1 MNDSESIDI
10 IFFGAH
16 PDDVEL
22 SCGGTVA
29 KCVKDGLRVAIV
41 DLTRGEMGTR
51 GTAQT
56 RKREAANAAKVLG
69 ATFRQQLDF
78 QDGNLQT
85 GREQE
90 LQIIEVLRR
99 ATPRLVVAPYP
110 DDRHPDHTRTGRI
123 VTDASFYA
131 GLRALETPS
140 TSLRAGP
147 STSLRAGSLRAH
159 RPQTVLYYLQN
170 YMFTPSFVVDV
181 TKHWKTKMR
190 SVAQYKSQFHDP
202 KSKEPQT
209 VISDPRFLEMIDA
222 RGKHFGAL
230 IGAEYGEAFVTKQP
244 PRIDDLVAAYSG
256 REV

>member
-1 MNDSESIDI
+1 MNSESIDI

-51 GTAQT
+51 GTPQT

-69 ATFRQQLDF
+69 ASFRRQLDF
-78 QDGNLQT
+78 GDGNLQT

-123 VTDASFYA
+123 VTEASFYS
-131 GLRALETPS
+131 GLRALET
-140 TSLRAGP
+140 G
-147 STSLRAGSLRAH
+147 LRAH
-159 RPQTVLYYLQN
+159 RPQSVLYYLQN
-170 YMFTPSFVVDV
+170 YMVTPSFVVEV
-181 TKHWKTKMR
+181 TRHWRTKMR
-190 SVAQYKSQFHDP
+190 SVAAYRSQFHDP
-202 KSKEPQT
+202 KSKEPRT
-209 VISDPRFLEMIDA
+209 FISDPKFLEMIDA

-244 PRIDDLVAAYSG
+244 PRVDDLLAAYSG
-256 REV
+256 REI

>member
-1 MNDSESIDI
+1 MDTVDI
-10 IFFGAH
+10 LFFGAH

-29 KCVKDGLRVAIV
+29 RSVKDGLKVGIV

-51 GTAQT
+51 GTPQT
-56 RKREAANAAKVLG
+56 RKREAQSAARVLG

-90 LQIIEVLRR
+90 LEIIAILRER
-99 ATPRLVVAPYP
+99 RPKIVVAPYP

-123 VTDASFYA
+123 VTEASFYA
-131 GLRALETPS
+131 GLRALETG
-140 TSLRAGP
+140 LE
-147 STSLRAGSLRAH
+147 AH

-181 TKHWKTKMR
+181 TRHWKTKMR
-190 SVAQYKSQFHDP
+190 AVAAYKSQFHNP
-202 KSKEPQT
+202 SSKEPRT
-209 VISDPRFLEMIDA
+209 FISDPKFLEMIDA
-222 RGKHFGAL
+222 RGQHFGAL
-230 IGAEYGEAFVTKQP
+230 INVPYGEAFVSKQP
-244 PRIDDLVAAYSG
+244 PRIDDMIAAYSG
-256 REV
+256 REI

>member
-1 MNDSESIDI
+1 MSESVDI

-51 GTAQT
+51 GTPQT
-56 RKREAANAAKVLG
+56 RKREAAAAAKVLG

-90 LQIIEVLRR
+90 LQIIEILRR
-99 ATPRLVVAPYP
+99 STPQLVVAPYP

-123 VTDASFYA
+123 VTEASFYA
-131 GLRALETPS
+131 GLRALDT
-140 TSLRAGP
+140 G
-147 STSLRAGSLRAH
+147 LRAH

-170 YMFTPSFVVDV
+170 YMFAPSFVVDV

-190 SVAQYKSQFHDP
+190 SVAAYKSQFHDP
-202 KSKEPQT
+202 SSKEPQT
-209 VISDPRFLEMIDA
+209 FISRPAFLDMIEA

-244 PRIDDLVAAYSG
+244 PRVDDLIGAYAG

>member
-1 MNDSESIDI
+1 MSESVDI

-51 GTAQT
+51 GTPQT
-56 RKREAANAAKVLG
+56 RKREAAAAAKVLG

-90 LQIIEVLRR
+90 LQIIEILRR
-99 ATPRLVVAPYP
+99 STPQLVVAPYP

-123 VTDASFYA
+123 VTESSFYA
-131 GLRALETPS
+131 GLRALDT
-140 TSLRAGP
+140 G
-147 STSLRAGSLRAH
+147 LRAH

-190 SVAQYKSQFHDP
+190 SVAAYKSQFHDP
-202 KSKEPQT
+202 GSKEPQT
-209 VISDPRFLEMIDA
+209 FISRPTFLDMIEA

-244 PRIDDLVAAYSG
+244 PRVDDLIGAYSG

>member
-1 MNDSESIDI
+1 MNIDI

-51 GTAQT
+51 GTVQT
-56 RKREAANAAKVLG
+56 RKRESANAAKVLG
-69 ATFRQQLDF
+69 ASFRQQLDF
-78 QDGNLQT
+78 GDGNLQT

-90 LQIIEVLRR
+90 LQIIEILRR
-99 ATPRLVVAPYP
+99 ARPQLVVAPYP

-123 VTDASFYA
+123 VTEASFYA
-131 GLRALETPS
+131 GLRALET
-140 TSLRAGP
+140 G
-147 STSLRAGSLRAH
+147 LRAH

-170 YMFTPSFVVDV
+170 YMITPSFVVDV

-190 SVAQYKSQFHDP
+190 SVAAYKSQFHDP

-209 VISDPRFLEMIDA
+209 FISDPKFLEMIEA

-230 IGAEYGEAFVTKQP
+230 IGAAYGEAFVTKQP
-244 PRIDDLVAAYSG
+244 PRVDDLIGAYSG

>member
-1 MNDSESIDI
+1 MDTVDI
-10 IFFGAH
+10 LFFGAH

-29 KCVKDGLRVAIV
+29 RSVKDGLKVGIV

-51 GTAQT
+51 GTPQT
-56 RKREAANAAKVLG
+56 RKREAQSAARVLG

-90 LQIIEVLRR
+90 LEIIAILRER
-99 ATPRLVVAPYP
+99 RPKIVVAPYP

-123 VTDASFYA
+123 VTEASFYA
-131 GLRALETPS
+131 GLRALETG
-140 TSLRAGP
+140 LE
-147 STSLRAGSLRAH
+147 AH

-181 TKHWKTKMR
+181 TRHWKTKMR
-190 SVAQYKSQFHDP
+190 AVAAYKSQFHDP
-202 KSKEPQT
+202 SSKEPRT
-209 VISDPRFLEMIDA
+209 FISDPKFLEMIDA
-222 RGKHFGAL
+222 RGQHFGAL
-230 IGAEYGEAFVTKQP
+230 INVPYGEAFVSKQP
-244 PRIDDLVAAYSG
+244 PRIDDMIAAYSG
-256 REV
+256 REI

>member
-1 MNDSESIDI
+1 MDTVDI
-10 IFFGAH
+10 LFFGAH

-29 KCVKDGLRVAIV
+29 KSVKDGLKVGIV

-51 GTAQT
+51 GTPQT
-56 RKREAANAAKVLG
+56 RKREAQSAARVLG

-90 LQIIEVLRR
+90 LEIIAILRER
-99 ATPRLVVAPYP
+99 RPKIVVAPYP

-123 VTDASFYA
+123 VTEASFYA
-131 GLRALETPS
+131 GLRALETG
-140 TSLRAGP
+140 LE
-147 STSLRAGSLRAH
+147 AH

-181 TKHWKTKMR
+181 TRHWKTKMR
-190 SVAQYKSQFHDP
+190 AVAAYKSQFHDP
-202 KSKEPQT
+202 SSKEPRT
-209 VISDPRFLEMIDA
+209 FISDPKFLEMIDA
-222 RGKHFGAL
+222 RGQHFGAL
-230 IGAEYGEAFVTKQP
+230 INVPYGEAFVSKQP
-244 PRIDDLVAAYSG
+244 PRIDDMIAAYSG
-256 REV
+256 REI

>member
-1 MNDSESIDI
+1 MSETVDI

-22 SCGGTVA
+22 SCGGTAA
-29 KCVKDGLRVAIV
+29 KLVKEGRRIGIV

-51 GTAQT
+51 GTPQT
-56 RKREAANAAKVLG
+56 RKREAAAAAKALG

-99 ATPRLVVAPYP
+99 RRPSLVVAPYP

-123 VTDASFYA
+123 VTEASFYA
-131 GLRALETPS
+131 GLRALETG
-140 TSLRAGP
+140 LA
-147 STSLRAGSLRAH
+147 AH

-181 TKHWKTKMR
+181 TPHWKTKMR
-190 SVAQYKSQFHDP
+190 SVLAYKSQFHDP
-202 KSKEPQT
+202 KSKEPRT
-209 VISDPRFLEMIDA
+209 FISDPKFLEMIDA
-222 RGKHFGAL
+222 RGRHFGAL
-230 IGAEYGEAFVTKQP
+230 INVHYGEAFVTKQP
-244 PRIDDLVAAYSG
+244 PRIDDPFAAYGG
-256 REV
+256 REI